1 MRNPLS
7 RSLPPYHIRLYWP
20 ASRADGRADGNEWW
34 LVTFEELPGCM
45 VQGRSMSEAEARL
58 WRILPGYL
66 KEIRRRGQPVPRPLA
81 TAAPSIEGISVV
93 MVPGGV
99 QSRPSDP
106 GATAPMAAV
115 GELRSASARADAS
128 LLGS

>member
-1 MRNPLS
+1 MS
-7 RSLPPYHIRLYWP
+7 RSLPSYHIRLYWP
-20 ASRADGRADGNEWW
+20 ESRPDGSEWW

-66 KEIRRRGQPVPRPLA
+66 KEIRRSGQPVPEPLE
-81 TAAPSIEGISVV
+81 TPAPSIEGISVV
-93 MVPGGV
+93 MVPGGI
-99 QSRPSDP
+99 QGRPTDP
-106 GATAPMAAV
+106 DMTAPMRAV
-115 GELRSASARADAS
+115 GELRSAAARADAS

>member
-1 MRNPLS
+1 MS
-7 RSLPPYHIRLYWP
+7 RSLPPYHIHLYWP
-20 ASRADGRADGNEWW
+20 ESRPDGSEWW

-45 VQGRSMSEAEARL
+45 VQGRSMSDAEARL

-66 KEIRRRGQPVPRPLA
+66 KEMRRSGQQVPEPLE
-81 TAAPSIEGISVV
+81 TPAPSIEGISVV

-99 QSRPSDP
+99 LGRPSDP
-106 GATAPMAAV
+106 GATAPMATV
-115 GELRSASARADAS
+115 GELRSAATRADVS

>member
-1 MRNPLS
+1 MRT
-7 RSLPPYHIRLYWP
+7 PPYHVRMFWP
-20 ASRADGRADGNEWW
+20 ESRPEGNDWW
-34 LVTFEELPGCM
+34 LVSFEELPGCM
-45 VQGRSMSEAEARL
+45 VQGKSMSEAEARL

-66 KEIRRRGQPVPRPLA
+66 REMRRNRQPIPKPLE
-81 TAAPSIEGISVV
+81 TPAPSIEGVSVV

-106 GATAPMAAV
+106 GITAPITPV
-115 GELRSASARADAS
+115 GELRSAAARADAS

>member
-1 MRNPLS
+1 MRMPA
-7 RSLPPYHIRLYWP
+7 YHIRMFWP
-20 ASRADGRADGNEWW
+20 ESRPDGNDPWW
-34 LVTFEELPGCM
+34 LVAFEELPGCM

-66 KEIRRRGQPVPRPLA
+66 REMRRNKQPIPKPLESP
-81 TAAPSIEGISVV
+81 APSIEGISVV

-99 QSRPSDP
+99 QSRPFDP
-106 GATAPMAAV
+106 GATAPITPV
-115 GELRSASARADAS
+115 GEVRSAAARADAS

>member
-1 MRNPLS
+1 MS
-7 RSLPPYHIRLYWP
+7 RSLPPYHIHFYWP
-20 ASRADGRADGNEWW
+20 ESRPDGGEWW

-66 KEIRRRGQPVPRPLA
+66 KEIRRSGQPIPQPLE
-81 TAAPSIEGISVV
+81 TPAPSIEGISVV

-99 QSRPSDP
+99 QGRPSDP
-106 GATAPMAAV
+106 GVTAPMSAV
-115 GELRSASARADAS
+115 GELHSAAARADAS

>member
-1 MRNPLS
+1 MS

-20 ASRADGRADGNEWW
+20 ESRPDGSEWW

-66 KEIRRRGQPVPRPLA
+66 KEIRRSGQPVPDPLEDP
-81 TAAPSIEGISVV
+81 APSIEGISVV

-99 QSRPSDP
+99 QGRPTDP
-106 GATAPMAAV
+106 GMTAPMTAV
-115 GELRSASARADAS
+115 GELRSAAARADAS

>member
-7 RSLPPYHIRLYWP
+7 RSLPRYHVRLPWP
-20 ASRADGRADGNEWW
+20 ESRPDGNEWW
-34 LVTFEELPGCM
+34 LVTYKQLPGCM
-45 VQGRSMSEAEARL
+45 VQGRSLSEAEARL

-66 KEIRRRGQPVPRPLA
+66 KEMRRNGQPVPKPLE
-81 TAAPSIEGISVV
+81 TVAPSIEGISVV

-99 QSRPSDP
+99 QSRPTDT
-106 GATAPMAAV
+106 GITAPLAPV
-115 GELRSASARADAS
+115 GELHSAASRADAS

>member
-1 MRNPLS
+1 MRNPFS
-7 RSLPPYHIRLYWP
+7 TGRGPAYHVRVHWP
-20 ASRADGRADGNEWW
+20 TPRPDGNQWW

-66 KEIRRRGQPVPRPLA
+66 KEMRKNGQPAPKALETP
-81 TAAPSIEGISVV
+81 APSIEGISVV
-93 MVPGGV
+93 MAPSRVQRSSDSVITTPIPGI
-99 QSRPSDP
+99 
-106 GATAPMAAV
+106 
-115 GELRSASARADAS
+115 GELHSAASRADAS

>member
-7 RSLPPYHIRLYWP
+7 RSLPPFHVRLYWP
-20 ASRADGRADGNEWW
+20 ESRPDGTEWW

-66 KEIRRRGQPVPRPLA
+66 KEMRRNGQQVPKPLE
-81 TAAPSIEGISVV
+81 TEAPLIEGISVV

-99 QSRPSDP
+99 VSRPSDP
-106 GATAPMAAV
+106 GITAPLAPV
-115 GELRSASARADAS
+115 GELHSAASRADAA

>member
-7 RSLPPYHIRLYWP
+7 RALPRYHVRLYWP
-20 ASRADGRADGNEWW
+20 QSRPDGNEWW

-45 VQGRSMSEAEARL
+45 VQGRSLSEAETRL
-58 WRILPGYL
+58 WRILPGYM
-66 KEIRRRGQPVPRPLA
+66 KEMRRNGQSLPKPLE
-81 TAAPSIEGISVV
+81 TAAPSIAGISVV

-99 QSRPSDP
+99 MSRPSDP
-106 GATAPMAAV
+106 ETTAPLAPV
-115 GELRSASARADAS
+115 GELHSAASRADAS

>member
-1 MRNPLS
+1 MG
-7 RSLPPYHIRLYWP
+7 RSLPQYHIRLYWP
-20 ASRADGRADGNEWW
+20 ESRPDGSAWW

-45 VQGRSMSEAEARL
+45 VQGQSMSEAEARL

-66 KEIRRRGQPVPRPLA
+66 KEIRRAGQPVPKPLE
-81 TAAPSIEGISVV
+81 TPAPSIEGISVV

-99 QSRPSDP
+99 QGRPFDP
-106 GATAPMAAV
+106 GMTAPMAAI
-115 GELRSASARADAS
+115 GELRSAAARADAS

>member
-1 MRNPLS
+1 MPK
-7 RSLPPYHIRLYWP
+7 SLPAYHVRLHWP
-20 ASRADGRADGNEWW
+20 DSRPDDDGWW

-66 KEIRRRGQPVPRPLA
+66 KEMRRAGQPVPKPLE

-99 QSRPSDP
+99 QSRLSDL
-106 GATAPMAAV
+106 GTTAQLASV
-115 GELRSASARADAS
+115 GELRSAAARADAS

>member
-1 MRNPLS
+1 MRT
-7 RSLPPYHIRLYWP
+7 PPYHVRMFWP
-20 ASRADGRADGNEWW
+20 ESRPEGNDWW
-34 LVTFEELPGCM
+34 LVSFEELPGCM
-45 VQGRSMSEAEARL
+45 VQGKSMSEAEARL

-66 KEIRRRGQPVPRPLA
+66 REMRRNRQPIPKPLE
-81 TAAPSIEGISVV
+81 TPAPSIEGISVV

-106 GATAPMAAV
+106 GITAPITPV
-115 GELRSASARADAS
+115 GEMRSAATRADAS

>member
-7 RSLPPYHIRLYWP
+7 RSLPRYHVRLYWP
-20 ASRADGRADGNEWW
+20 QSRPDNEWW

-45 VQGRSMSEAEARL
+45 VQGRSLSEAEARL
-58 WRILPGYL
+58 WRILPGYM
-66 KEIRRRGQPVPRPLA
+66 KEMRRNGQSVPKPLE

-93 MVPGGV
+93 MVPSGV
-99 QSRPSDP
+99 VSRPSDP
-106 GATAPMAAV
+106 ETTALLTPV
-115 GELRSASARADAS
+115 GELRSAASRADAS

>member
-1 MRNPLS
+1 MR
-7 RSLPPYHIRLYWP
+7 RLPSYHVRVYWP
-20 ASRADGRADGNEWW
+20 APRPDGSQWW

-66 KEIRRRGQPVPRPLA
+66 REMRKNGQHAPKPLE
-81 TAAPSIEGISVV
+81 TPGPSIEGISVV
-93 MVPGGV
+93 MAPSAV
-99 QSRPSDP
+99 QRPSDSVITTP
-106 GATAPMAAV
+106 IPAV
-115 GELRSASARADAS
+115 GELHSAATRADAS

>member
-1 MRNPLS
+1 MS
-7 RSLPPYHIRLYWP
+7 KSLPPYHIRLHWP
-20 ASRADGRADGNEWW
+20 ESRPDGSEWW

-66 KEIRRRGQPVPRPLA
+66 KEIRRSGQPVPKPLE
-81 TAAPSIEGISVV
+81 TPAPSIEGISVE

-99 QSRPSDP
+99 QGRPADP
-106 GATAPMAAV
+106 GMTAPMAAV
-115 GELRSASARADAS
+115 GELRSAAARADAS

>member
-1 MRNPLS
+1 
-7 RSLPPYHIRLYWP
+7 
-20 ASRADGRADGNEWW
+20 
-34 LVTFEELPGCM
+34 
-45 VQGRSMSEAEARL
+45 MSEAEARL

-66 KEIRRRGQPVPRPLA
+66 REIRRHGQPVPKPLE

-99 QSRPSDP
+99 QSRPADP
-106 GATAPMAAV
+106 GATVPLV
-115 GELRSASARADAS
+115 PLGELRSAAARADAS